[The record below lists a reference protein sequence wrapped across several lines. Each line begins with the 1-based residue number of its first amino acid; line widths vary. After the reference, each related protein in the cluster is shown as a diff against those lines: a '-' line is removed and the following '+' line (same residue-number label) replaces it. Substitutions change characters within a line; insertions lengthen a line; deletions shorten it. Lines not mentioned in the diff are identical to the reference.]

1 MAAQALARC
10 DGGGADGF
18 HGRLAQQVWPWK
30 ETAETY
36 LDSHGVAQPLVQH
49 NVAPGTFEQLT
60 GQPSQLVQ
68 AVLLCV
74 VGFLAIYGI
83 ELLADNIVECRA
95 NMLALFSE
103 YMAVTPDYDAWHA
116 ASHILSL
123 NLIHG
128 DALSMRVAD
137 GGPLAGLCASLAQIA
152 SGGEA
157 ATPWVFVVATD
168 MPFLRPALIEQ
179 LANYRSGV
187 DAVVPLVDGHPQPLA
202 AFYSIDALP
211 AVRALATG
219 NGKRSLRAALERLQ
233 VAYVHA
239 ADLIA
244 ADPGLGSFVDLDTPE
259 DLAKAID
266 QKEG

>member
-1 MAAQALARC
+1 MIDDCLAVIMA
-10 DGGGADGF
+10 GGDSQRMGRDKASLVLGEQTLLQRVADAM
-18 HGRLAQQVWPWK
+18 RLVFPQV
-30 ETAETY
+30 
-36 LDSHGVAQPLVQH
+36 
-49 NVAPGTFEQLT
+49 
-60 GQPSQLVQ
+60 
-68 AVLLCV
+68 V
-74 VGFLAIYGI
+74 VSVRTLRPEI
-83 ELLADNIVECRA
+83 ELLQVCDAHADV
-95 NMLALFSE
+95 
-103 YMAVTPDYDAWHA
+103 
-116 ASHILSL
+116 
-123 NLIHG
+123 
-128 DALSMRVAD
+128 
-137 GGPLAGLCASLAQIA
+137 GPLAGLCAGLDYA
-152 SGGEA
+152 SQNGV
-157 ATPWVFVVATD
+157 PWIFAVATD
-168 MPFLRPALIEQ
+168 MPFVRPALIEQ

-259 DLAKAID
+259 DLAKAKN